1 MAKPERNEEGSFGSR
16 SNGTLI
22 FPQDMDQQFY
32 PEAIKFTIYERQGVS
47 YAKVKNAFVST
58 GETGSTQEISAKIS
72 EIDKEESE
80 IKKQE
85 ISDAE
90 KGEKLKATSTNR
102 NKAQGQRQGLLNNL
116 ADAGNSFTR
125 IKDEFLSSGKQT
137 ATDRHIQSIYLN
149 MPASVLFSEGV
160 EWQGADLGIIGA
172 MQKGGVGNA
181 IESGVLSG
189 AGAMLG
195 GGAGGLIGMIPGLS
209 GVAAGVVG
217 AAVGSGALQNS
228 LESSFNVKANP
239 YKEQTFQG
247 VGFRP
252 FDYSFILR
260 ARSDSDVDTIQQI
273 IRAFRAYSKPS
284 FQSQLGQSGVF
295 SYPKEF
301 RIEYLTIGSDNSYET
316 NEYLPEIKYCVCTAV
331 NTNFTTSGW
340 KSFEGGA
347 PVDITLQLTFQ
358 ETEIITQE
366 DVLGNTKVGRF
377 AGGTRRF

>member
-1 MAKPERNEEGSFGSR
+1 MARAERNEEGSFGAK

-47 YAKVKNAFVST
+47 YAKVKNAFVSIS
-58 GETGSTQEISAKIS
+58 GTGSTQDINAEISAL
-72 EIDKEESE
+72 DKEESE

-90 KGEKLKATSTNR
+90 KGEKLKATSTKR
-102 NKAQGQRQGLLNNL
+102 NKAQGQRQGLLNKL
-116 ADAGNSFTR
+116 ADAGKSFSV
-125 IKDEFLSSGKQT
+125 IKDKFLSSGKES

-149 MPASVLFSEGV
+149 MPGSVVFSEGV
-160 EWQGADLGIIGA
+160 EWQGSDLGIIGA
-172 MQKGGVGNA
+172 MKNSGAGDA
-181 IESGVLSG
+181 IASGLLSN

-195 GGAGGLIGMIPGLS
+195 GGAASILGKISGLKGIAGGVI
-209 GVAAGVVG
+209 G

-228 LESSFNVKANP
+228 LESTFNVKANP

-252 FDYSFILR
+252 FDYSFVLR
-260 ARSDSDVDTIQQI
+260 ARSDSDVDTIQEI

-284 FQSQLGQSGVF
+284 FQSQKGQSGVF

-377 AGGTRRF
+377 ADSERRF